1 MMNEFYDNAFERFL
15 KENVEQYK
23 MYPSDNVWDCIY
35 SNLHFGSRILGFSFT
50 LLMLSLGTF
59 SIYLLNYDKNEIVH
73 TTQTEL
79 TMPVDL
85 FKTSIK
91 TFAVSSINTKTS
103 SESINTVY
111 IPVVNDVLVMQPE
124 SNGILEPVIPVDHT
138 DVDLQ
143 KETSEIKNEEIIKEE
158 EFSLSNSVVDDL
170 SAAAQIVSKINEL
183 PLAIPAAVENAL
195 NNITVTKKKN
205 KTSLQ
210 FYFTPTIT
218 TRKLTE
224 NKSYILNG
232 SNSLLSI
239 TNPNT
244 VFFNVNDYVNHTPEV
259 GAEFGLAAIIP
270 FSKNINLRAGVQLNI
285 SRYSI
290 KAFNAPGDIA
300 TYALNRGTRVDN
312 MSMMSNYRNNQNGF
326 NPDYLHNFYF
336 QISAPIGFE
345 YHIAKSNKVQFGIS
359 GTVQPTFL
367 LKNSVYLLSVDY
379 KNYTEVPWLVRKVN
393 ANTSIQ
399 PFVSYSTGKLNWQ
412 IGPQIR
418 YQLLS
423 SYVDTYPVK
432 ENLFNYGF
440 KIGASLNR

>member
-1 MMNEFYDNAFERFL
+1 MMNEFYDNEFERFL

-23 MYPSDNVWDCIY
+23 MYPSDNVWAHVY

-59 SIYLLNYDKNEIVH
+59 AVFLLNNDKNEIVN
-73 TTQTEL
+73 TSQTEL
-79 TMPVDL
+79 KMPVDL
-85 FKTSIK
+85 FKTTFK
-91 TFAVSSINTKTS
+91 TLAVSSFSKTTLS
-103 SESINTVY
+103 NSINTAY
-111 IPVVNDVLVMQPE
+111 TPVLKDEMILQPE
-124 SNGILEPVIPVDHT
+124 ISSNIDHVFSGVDA

-143 KETSEIKNEEIIKEE
+143 KENSETENTQISKEDE
-158 EFSLSNSVVDDL
+158 SGLNNSVAEHL
-170 SAAAQIVSKINEL
+170 SVSETVSRINEL
-183 PLAIPAAVENAL
+183 PLEMPEVIEKAIR
-195 NNITVTKKKN
+195 NITVDKKKN
-205 KTSLQ
+205 KTSFQ

-232 SNSLLSI
+232 TNSLLNI

-244 VFFNVNDYVNHTPEV
+244 SFYNVNDYAYHTPEV
-259 GAEFGLAAIIP
+259 GAEFGVAAIIP
-270 FSKNINLRAGVQLNI
+270 ISKKLNLRAGLQLNI

-300 TYALNRGTRVDN
+300 TYALNRGTRVDS
-312 MSMMSNYRNNQNGF
+312 MSMISNYRNNLNGF
-326 NPDYLHNFYF
+326 NPENLHNFYF
-336 QISAPIGFE
+336 QISAPFGIE
-345 YHIAKSNKVQFGIS
+345 YNFAKTKNVQFGMAA
-359 GTVQPTFL
+359 TVQPTFL
-367 LKNSVYLLSVDY
+367 LKDRVYLLSVDY

-399 PFVSYSTGKLNWQ
+399 PYVSYSTGKLNWQ

-418 YQLLS
+418 FQLLS